1 MLLSKEEVQICIQSK
16 NALNCNNLTWRLANL
31 SPSFT
36 RGREG
41 GLPPQQDTHW
51 KSERAPLNWKISL
64 SYQWLYLVFFNY
76 SHLLLVQTNKENHHT
91 LLLYSF
97 TCKCPYSNF
106 NSKDLTW
113 CLNISSLLECNC
125 ILNIGRS
132 IFLLK
137 AGDAIQTP
145 TEL

>member
-1 MLLSKEEVQICIQSK
+1 MTLL
-16 NALNCNNLTWRLANL
+16 
-31 SPSFT
+31 
-36 RGREG
+36 G
-41 GLPPQQDTHW
+41 
-51 KSERAPLNWKISL
+51 
-64 SYQWLYLVFFNY
+64 FFNY

-97 TCKCPYSNF
+97 IVNAPYSNF

-132 IFLLK
+132 YFLLK

>member
-1 MLLSKEEVQICIQSK
+1 MILL
-16 NALNCNNLTWRLANL
+16 
-31 SPSFT
+31 
-36 RGREG
+36 G
-41 GLPPQQDTHW
+41 
-51 KSERAPLNWKISL
+51 
-64 SYQWLYLVFFNY
+64 FFNY

-97 TCKCPYSNF
+97 TCKCPYSNI

-113 CLNISSLLECNC
+113 CLNIYSLLECNC

-137 AGDAIQTP
+137 TGDAIQTP

>member
-1 MLLSKEEVQICIQSK
+1 MVL
-16 NALNCNNLTWRLANL
+16 
-31 SPSFT
+31 
-36 RGREG
+36 
-41 GLPPQQDTHW
+41 
-51 KSERAPLNWKISL
+51 
-64 SYQWLYLVFFNY
+64 LVFFNY

-97 TCKCPYSNF
+97 TCKCPYSNV

-113 CLNISSLLECNC
+113 CLNISTLLECHC

-137 AGDAIQTP
+137 TGDANQTP